1 MNVSF
6 VNNAYHLGGAETV
19 VRQLHYG
26 LLKQGHQ
33 SRFYIAKDKNT
44 PRLPGVVPMYP
55 RLLSLLYY
63 SRFHELVDRWAPRQ
77 QWTDRTFRKIADDP
91 SEVVHIHNFHGTYAS
106 LESLLFLAA
115 RKPVVWTFHRF
126 WAITGGCDH
135 PGDCRRYFD
144 HCGQCP
150 RVNEWPLNGVDDTT
164 EQLKKKRE
172 LLTGSPIHIV
182 SPSKHLARTVA
193 ESPIGR
199 NWKITCIPNG
209 VDPNEFSYQRKHD
222 VKFRQSLGLK
232 PDAKVV
238 LIVNRN
244 FQDSTK
250 GYQTIR
256 DALPMIDPRGAQF
269 VFAGGNSD
277 WAIRQLP
284 GHFSCVDMG
293 FITSRGR
300 IAELYEAADIFL
312 YSSPGENFPCVI
324 LEAMSAQCCVVS
336 TPTDGVIEQIEHG
349 VSGLIADSFQPEDLA
364 KTLSYALSS
373 QDKLREYAQSARKR
387 VDENFT
393 EAGMIQAHLSL
404 YQSLVS

>member
-1 MNVSF
+1 MKVSF
-6 VNNAYHLGGAETV
+6 VNNSYHLGGAETV
-19 VRQLHYG
+19 VRQLHFG
-26 LLKQGHQ
+26 LIEAGHQ
-33 SRFYIAKDKNT
+33 SRVYFAAGKEK

-55 RLLSLLYY
+55 RLLSRLFY
-63 SRFHELVDRWAPRQ
+63 SRFRDLVERGAPHYR
-77 QWTDRTFRKIADDP
+77 WTDRTFRKIADDP
-91 SEVVHIHNFHGTYAS
+91 SDVVHIHNFHGNYAS
-106 LESLLFLAA
+106 LESLLYLAA

-126 WAITGGCDH
+126 WGITGGCDH
-135 PGDCRRYFD
+135 PGNCRRYFD
-144 HCGQCP
+144 SCGNCP
-150 RVNEWPLNGVDDTT
+150 RVNEWPLNGVDDTA

-172 LLTGSPIHIV
+172 LLTDAPIHIV

-222 VKFRQSLGLK
+222 AKFRESLGLK
-232 PDAKVV
+232 PDATVV

-244 FQDSTK
+244 FQDTVK

-256 DALPMIDPRGAQF
+256 DALPMIDPRGVQF

-277 WAIRQLP
+277 WAVRQLP
-284 GHFSCVDMG
+284 SQVVCVDMG
-293 FITSRGR
+293 FITSRSR
-300 IAELYEAADIFL
+300 IADLYEAADIFL
-312 YSSPGENFPCVI
+312 YASPGENFPCVI

-349 VSGLIADSFQPEDLA
+349 VSGLIADSFEPADLA
-364 KTLSYALSS
+364 NALSYALSS
-373 QDKLREYAQSARKR
+373 RDKLRSYAHSARKR

-393 EAGMIQAHLSL
+393 ESGMIEAHLAL
-404 YQSLVS
+404 YRSLVA